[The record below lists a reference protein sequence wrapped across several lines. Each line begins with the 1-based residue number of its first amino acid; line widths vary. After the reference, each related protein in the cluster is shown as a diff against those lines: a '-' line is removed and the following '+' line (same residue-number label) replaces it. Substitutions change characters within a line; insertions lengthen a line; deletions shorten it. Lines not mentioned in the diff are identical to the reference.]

1 MFKPA
6 FLPYQSL
13 YYNYYESEQ
22 KNDMQVLQYHDC
34 YEVYLMTK
42 GERYLFFQGTCYILK
57 PGDLYIL
64 KPFEMHYTQSLSS
77 DFYGRHL
84 INFSDEHLEKLLTPN
99 ECHFISNRLPSCIIH
114 LDEEQFQKALFFFQ
128 GIAENNHSNALLAE
142 KLQCSYLLEL
152 LDFLSRCIS
161 KTEQLPDNTSIPDTK
176 PEILE
181 AIQYINRHYMKNIS
195 LDFISNYVH
204 LSKYYF
210 CRQFS
215 KTTGATF
222 LEYLNNMR
230 LSKAHQ
236 LLLSSDMSI
245 SEIADETGFSS
256 GIQLSRTFQTVYK
269 MSPSKFRSSH
279 SNSN

>member
-42 GERYLFFQGTCYILK
+42 GERYLFFQGTCYILR

-77 DFYGRHL
+77 GFYGRHL
-84 INFSDEHLEKLLTPN
+84 VNFSENHLEKLLTVN
-99 ECHFISNRLPSCIIH
+99 ERHLITSRLQSCILH
-114 LDEEQFQKALFFFQ
+114 LEEEQFHKALFYFQ
-128 GIAENNHSNALLAE
+128 GIAENNRSNALLAE

-152 LDFLSRCIS
+152 LDFLPRCMS
-161 KTEQLPDNTSIPDTK
+161 EAEQLPDSTAIPDTK

-181 AIQYINRHYMKNIS
+181 AIQYINLHYMESLS
-195 LDFISNYVH
+195 LDYIADHVH

-210 CRQFS
+210 CRQFA

-222 LEYLNNMR
+222 LEYLNNIR
-230 LSKAHQ
+230 LSKVHQ
-236 LLLSSDMSI
+236 LLLSSDLSI
-245 SEIADETGFSS
+245 AEIADATGFRSS
-256 GIQLSRTFQTVYK
+256 IQLSRTFQTIYK
-269 MSPSKFRSSH
+269 MSPSQFRKK
-279 SNSN
+279 NT

>member
-13 YYNYYESEQ
+13 YYNYYESEH

-34 YEVYLMTK
+34 YEIYLMTK

-64 KPFEMHYTQSLSS
+64 KPFEMHYTQSMNSG
-77 DFYGRHL
+77 FYGRHL
-84 INFSDEHLEKLLTPN
+84 VNFSDNHLEKLLTPT
-99 ECHFISNRLPSCIIH
+99 ESHLITNRLKSCIMH
-114 LDEEQFQKALFFFQ
+114 LDDKQFQKALFYFQ

-152 LDFLSRCIS
+152 LDYLPRCMS
-161 KTEQLPDNTSIPDTK
+161 EAEQLPDNTSIPDTK
-176 PEILE
+176 SEILE
-181 AIQYINRHYMKNIS
+181 AIQYISLHYMDNLS
-195 LDFISNYVH
+195 LDYIADHVH

-210 CRQFS
+210 CRQFA

-222 LEYLNNMR
+222 LEYLNNVR

-236 LLLSSDMSI
+236 LLLSSDLSI
-245 SEIADETGFSS
+245 AEIADETGFSS
-256 GIQLSRTFQTVYK
+256 GVQLSRTFQTVYK
-269 MSPSKFRSSH
+269 MSPSKFRKAKR
-279 SNSN
+279 